1 MADLLTISNAL
12 QNVEALKKPDANDNT
27 QTQITL
33 VEKIS
38 ELFEAYLRE
47 EQQDLEPYDLNSLV
61 LGFKNQAKRVLDSY
75 DYDYYI
81 NQAVELNEEINDL
94 NEKAKDAQVQTEEEI
109 DELNKEKNEQ
119 IDEIQNKLDEA
130 EIDLS
135 VEKETNKEIKEGNES
150 LKSINSDLNSIIN
163 NAEKQNDHAFD
174 DMREQLLISK
184 NEVQEYQKINNKLN
198 NELRELKDFTLASI
212 EAKLDSSKNNAE
224 TLNEPVSEHEPT
236 EPEQKNSIEARI
248 DELERLVSKLTEPTE
263 PEPTEPE
270 PTEPEQKKTRA
281 KRGTAPKK
289 LPALKSLNS
298 VGKLKTLLINI
309 TKTYSFFDGTAIRLA
324 PELNALLI
332 STKAEPNRE
341 NTLIRIGLAQDET
354 NEIQSFL
361 GLAWNNATKI
371 IEVLTK
377 QSGRA
382 KLNEIDKL
390 NMEPLANDDKAD
402 SLALQSGTN
411 IVTNNA
417 RLIEIANLAYTQ
429 HGKKISTFFMGSYE
443 GKLGYSNGHTALL
456 EDSDIEQ
463 SMAWGIDEKELLT
476 LGFLN
481 KTFKGSTLTVQSS
494 EQNECLYLHLVVS
507 CAIADHDEYREQGR
521 QIHIITEQDSTY
533 NTETGE
539 RSMVMSVV
547 NRTKMIANFIS
558 VKFQEPL
565 NLDEL
570 KESCK
575 LAKKD
580 KKETVLQY
588 QFLDTINDTDY
599 KVDIDLKID
608 YVNKA
613 LDYMKDET
621 NVLFF
626 QEKGEPRGVRVL
638 TSNTKSFVI
647 MPRVT
652 FNKIDKNV

>member
-270 PTEPEQKKTRA
+270 PTEPEPTEPEPTEPEPTEPEPTEPEPTEPEQKKTRA

-411 IVTNNA
+411 IVTN
-417 RLIEIANLAYTQ
+417 
-429 HGKKISTFFMGSYE
+429 K
-443 GKLGYSNGHTALL
+443 
-456 EDSDIEQ
+456 
-463 SMAWGIDEKELLT
+463 
-476 LGFLN
+476 
-481 KTFKGSTLTVQSS
+481 
-494 EQNECLYLHLVVS
+494 
-507 CAIADHDEYREQGR
+507 
-521 QIHIITEQDSTY
+521 
-533 NTETGE
+533 
-539 RSMVMSVV
+539 
-547 NRTKMIANFIS
+547 
-558 VKFQEPL
+558 
-565 NLDEL
+565 
-570 KESCK
+570 
-575 LAKKD
+575 
-580 KKETVLQY
+580 
-588 QFLDTINDTDY
+588 
-599 KVDIDLKID
+599 
-608 YVNKA
+608 
-613 LDYMKDET
+613 
-621 NVLFF
+621 
-626 QEKGEPRGVRVL
+626 
-638 TSNTKSFVI
+638 
-647 MPRVT
+647 
-652 FNKIDKNV
+652 